1 MDEQKLE
8 SRLKEKLSE
17 SLSAESF
24 KTWIEPMTID
34 YIRGKRVFLSV
45 PNSFFRDWIIEN
57 YGEGIKGAIKEILGD
72 EAEVEYL
79 VRKDLEQREKRRFVE
94 EKKSSQSMFNPK
106 YTFENFVVGANNQF
120 ANAAALAVATNPG
133 KTYNPLFIY
142 GGVGLGKTHLLNAIG
157 NFVLRH
163 GKVPED
169 RVLYI
174 TAEVFTNEL
183 INALRYQKMDE
194 FRNRF
199 RRMNILLIDD
209 IQFIAGKERTQEE
222 FFHTFNTLYEGM
234 KQIVVTSDKFP
245 RDLENIEE
253 RLKSRFEWG
262 LIADIQPPDIETKV
276 AILNKKAEEENIR
289 LPLDVAFYIAS
300 HTDDS
305 VRSLEGCLKRLGL
318 YASLNRAEITLDLA
332 KTVMS
337 AFLKKKA
344 QPITVDMIIREVAKQ
359 FSVKPQNII
368 SKKRVK
374 SILLPRQ
381 IALYLARKYTDHS
394 LMDLGKKFGGKDHAT
409 VIHSIKKIS
418 SEIEFNRELKTAVE
432 KIEKNLKER

>member
-1 MDEQKLE
+1 MDIRRIE
-8 SRLKEKLSE
+8 SFLKERLSE
-17 SLSAESF
+17 SLDAESF
-24 KTWIEPMTID
+24 KTWIEPICVEEVHQKKIT
-34 YIRGKRVFLSV
+34 LSV
-45 PNSFFRDWIIEN
+45 PNSFFRDWVLEN
-57 YGEGIKGAIKEILGD
+57 YSSTIKNVLFDIMGQD
-72 EAEVEYL
+72 VSVEYT
-79 VRKDLEQREKRRFVE
+79 VKKQSEQRDNRRFLYEEKRPTGI
-94 EKKSSQSMFNPK
+94 FNPK
-106 YTFENFVVGANNQF
+106 YTFDNFVVGANNQF

-157 NFVLRH
+157 NFVIKH
-163 GKVPED
+163 GTIEPDKVC
-169 RVLYI
+169 YI

-183 INALRYQKMDE
+183 INSLRYQKMDE

-199 RRMNILLIDD
+199 RKMSILLIDD

-222 FFHTFNTLYEGM
+222 FFHTFNALYEGM

-276 AILNKKAEEENIR
+276 AILKKKAEEENID

-305 VRSLEGCLKRLGL
+305 VRSLEGCLKRLSL
-318 YASLNRAEITLDLA
+318 YASLHNAEITLELA

-337 AFLKKKA
+337 GFLKKKDR
-344 QPITVDMIIREVAKQ
+344 PVSVETIIREVAKY
-359 FSVKPQNII
+359 FSIRPQDLL
-368 SKKRVK
+368 SKKRARSV
-374 SILLPRQ
+374 LLPRQ
-381 IALYLARKYTDHS
+381 IALYLARKHTDHS
-394 LMDLGKKFGGKDHAT
+394 LIDLGQKFGGKDHAT
-409 VIHSIKKIS
+409 VIHAIKKIKQ
-418 SEIEFNRELKTAVE
+418 ELDFNKELKTAVE
-432 KIEKNLKER
+432 NIERNLKER

>member
-1 MDEQKLE
+1 
-8 SRLKEKLSE
+8 
-17 SLSAESF
+17 
-24 KTWIEPMTID
+24 
-34 YIRGKRVFLSV
+34 
-45 PNSFFRDWIIEN
+45 
-57 YGEGIKGAIKEILGD
+57 
-72 EAEVEYL
+72 
-79 VRKDLEQREKRRFVE
+79 
-94 EKKSSQSMFNPK
+94 
-106 YTFENFVVGANNQF
+106 
-120 ANAAALAVATNPG
+120 
-133 KTYNPLFIY
+133 
-142 GGVGLGKTHLLNAIG
+142 
-157 NFVLRH
+157 
-163 GKVPED
+163 
-169 RVLYI
+169 
-174 TAEVFTNEL
+174 
-183 INALRYQKMDE
+183 
-194 FRNRF
+194 
-199 RRMNILLIDD
+199 
-209 IQFIAGKERTQEE
+209 
-222 FFHTFNTLYEGM
+222 
-234 KQIVVTSDKFP
+234 
-245 RDLENIEE
+245 
-253 RLKSRFEWG
+253 
-262 LIADIQPPDIETKV
+262 V

-359 FSVKPQNII
+359 FSVKPQDII

-394 LMDLGKKFGGKDHAT
+394 LMDLGEKFGGKDHAT